1 LQSARPA
8 QFSDPGAIRCAIHH
22 ATFREVTIMANGSSL
37 AAMELM
43 VFLGLVG
50 WLLYYQYS
58 NSRSDSSQLKSSD
71 ETPKEP
77 TESSTFHD
85 VRRPARLSLTP
96 NRRPA

>member
-1 LQSARPA
+1 
-8 QFSDPGAIRCAIHH
+8 
-22 ATFREVTIMANGSSL
+22 MANGSSL

-58 NSRSDSSQLKSSD
+58 NSRSDSNRTQSSD

-77 TESSTFHD
+77 D
-85 VRRPARLSLTP
+85 
-96 NRRPA
+96 

>member
-1 LQSARPA
+1 M
-8 QFSDPGAIRCAIHH
+8 
-22 ATFREVTIMANGSSL
+22 TIMANGSSL

-58 NSRSDSSQLKSSD
+58 NSRSDSSRAQSSD

-77 TESSTFHD
+77 D
-85 VRRPARLSLTP
+85 
-96 NRRPA
+96 

>member
-1 LQSARPA
+1 
-8 QFSDPGAIRCAIHH
+8 
-22 ATFREVTIMANGSSL
+22 MANGSSL

-58 NSRSDSSQLKSSD
+58 NSQSDSSRTRSNE

-77 TESSTFHD
+77 D
-85 VRRPARLSLTP
+85 
-96 NRRPA
+96 